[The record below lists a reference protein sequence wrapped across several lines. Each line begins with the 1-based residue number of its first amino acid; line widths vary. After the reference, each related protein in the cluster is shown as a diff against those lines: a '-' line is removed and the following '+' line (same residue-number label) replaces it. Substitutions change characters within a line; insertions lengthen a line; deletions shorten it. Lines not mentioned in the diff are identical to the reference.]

1 MEDKALK
8 TRVEDELQYQP
19 SVDAGDISVRV
30 DKGIVHLDGSVASFA
45 QKAAVENAVKRIKGV
60 RGYVEDL
67 IVRPH
72 GDAHSDDAIAS
83 RVANLLEW
91 DATLPREAIKVKV
104 EGGTVILSGDVPWA
118 YQRTSAEAGIRRLEG
133 VRGLINQIAIKP
145 HAEPSEIK
153 RRIEQALERQ
163 AEVEANRITVSVDGS
178 RVTLEGKV
186 RAWFERD
193 VIERAAWSA
202 PGVQAVDDRLTVDF

>member
-1 MEDKALK
+1 MEDKVLK
-8 TRVEDELQYQP
+8 KLVEDELQYQP
-19 SVDAGDISVRV
+19 SVDAADIGVRV
-30 DKGIVHLDGSVASFA
+30 EKGIVHLDGNVKTFA
-45 QKAAVENAVKRIKGV
+45 QKAAVENAVKRVKGV

-67 IVRPH
+67 IVRPY
-72 GDAHSDDAIAS
+72 GDTYSDDAIAA

-91 DATLPREAIKVKV
+91 DVTLPKDVIKVKV
-104 EGGTVILSGDVPWA
+104 EGGTVTLSGEAPWA
-118 YQRTSAEAGIRRLEG
+118 YQRTSAETGIRRLEG
-133 VRGLINQIAIKP
+133 VRGLFNMITIKP

-163 AEVEANRITVSVDGS
+163 AEVEAHRITVTVDGG
-178 RVTLEGKV
+178 RVRLDGKV

-202 PGVQAVDDRLTVDF
+202 PGVEAVDDRLSVGA